1 MTLSLEDASLEDAL
15 SNAGCC
21 CRLILLDAFAL
32 LYRAHFGLK
41 DVRLAT
47 TTGEDTSIL
56 FAFLRT
62 LLGLLELEPP
72 PTHFAVVFDAA
83 GKTFRSDRNMLKQFA
98 SCHLVVAGVQQLH

>member
-1 MTLSLEDASLEDAL
+1 MQYRHMRPAILLLCFVSLSLKHAV

-47 TTGEDTSIL
+47 STGEDTSIL

-83 GKTFRSDRNMLKQFA
+83 GKTFR
-98 SCHLVVAGVQQLH
+98 

>member
-1 MTLSLEDASLEDAL
+1 MFCESQPQACSFQRR
-15 SNAGCC
+15 CC

-47 TTGEDTSIL
+47 STGEDTSIV

-83 GKTFRSDRNMLKQFA
+83 GKTFR
-98 SCHLVVAGVQQLH
+98 

>member
-1 MTLSLEDASLEDAL
+1 MFGLHLERVS

-47 TTGEDTSIL
+47 STGEDTSIL
-56 FAFLRT
+56 FAFLRS

-83 GKTFRSDRNMLKQFA
+83 GKTFRSEQ
-98 SCHLVVAGVQQLH
+98 VAFWQHVSITTPSVFCSA